1 MDAQHL
7 WFSDVFT
14 GYRNVTLD
22 WNGLKELWEWAAKS
36 RSDTEMKARIRGV
49 YVYMK
54 TFDYVYSIY
63 LGELILRQSDNP
75 SKTLQSHTLSA
86 VQGQDCANMTV
97 KMLEKL
103 RNENNFNLFWD
114 NITTKTKSF

>member
-1 MDAQHL
+1 
-7 WFSDVFT
+7 
-14 GYRNVTLD
+14 
-22 WNGLKELWEWAAKS
+22 
-36 RSDTEMKARIRGV
+36 MKARIRGV

-54 TFDYVYSIY
+54 TFDYVYNIY

-97 KMLEKL
+97 KVLEKL
-103 RNENNFNLFWD
+103 RQKSLFWD

>member
-1 MDAQHL
+1 
-7 WFSDVFT
+7 
-14 GYRNVTLD
+14 
-22 WNGLKELWEWAAKS
+22 
-36 RSDTEMKARIRGV
+36 MKARIRGV

-54 TFDYVYSIY
+54 TFDYVYNIY

-75 SKTLQSHTLSA
+75 SKTLQSHKLSA

-97 KMLEKL
+97 KVLEKL